1 MTLER
6 MPIRWTSDPDEIRG
20 ALALRRAVFVGE
32 QGVSVEEEIDGADDA
47 ALHLVALAPDEGRV
61 IGTLRMLSGADTA
74 KVGRV
79 AVAREWRRMGIALA
93 MLELA
98 IARARADGYRRAR
111 LAAQLDAVELYRRA
125 GFAVESEVFQ
135 EAGIDHVWMGR
146 TLAPGDGG
154 REPERWA

>member
-1 MTLER
+1 ML
-6 MPIRWTSDPDEIRG
+6 IRWTSDPEEIRG

-32 QGVSVEEEIDGADDA
+32 QGVPVEEEIDGADET
-47 ALHLVALAPDEGRV
+47 ALHLVALAPDESRV
-61 IGTLRMLSGADTA
+61 IGTLRMLWAADTA

-79 AVAREWRRMGIALA
+79 AVAREWRRLGIALA

-98 IARARADGYRRAR
+98 IERARADGYRRAR

-125 GFAVESEVFQ
+125 GFAVESAVFE

-146 TLAPGDGG
+146 ALAPAEG
-154 REPERWA
+154 EPARRI